1 MCVGSGCCT
10 PTCPIYNNVKFGKYA
25 TRNGWKER
33 KRIVE
38 FHVLLLSEPVPL
50 TFDNVIGEMQKGLG
64 GYLDVA
70 CQNPECCFVITV
82 HCGKTHQLK
91 NALRILL

>member
-64 GYLDVA
+64 GYLYHA
-70 CQNPECCFVITV
+70 
-82 HCGKTHQLK
+82 
-91 NALRILL
+91 RIYGGGGGGGPAPPTPPPPLDPRMPF